1 MEPLKQSNESKIE
14 VILSYILITGV
25 IVSLT
30 LMIAGM
36 ILFYL
41 DFGSFDISRDPSM
54 FIQGKNFF
62 SFIFDIFKGNGSE
75 NTALIFLTIGTIV
88 LMLTP
93 FIRVVASLIYFIW
106 IKDKKYIFITLTVL
120 IILIITLSL
129 H

>member
-1 MEPLKQSNESKIE
+1 MEPLKENNSKIE

-25 IVSLT
+25 IVSLL

-36 ILFYL
+36 VLFYL
-41 DFGSFDISRDPSM
+41 ESGGFIISRDPSM
-54 FIQGKNFF
+54 FIKGSNFF
-62 SFIFDIFKGNGSE
+62 NFILDIFKGNGPD
-75 NTALIFLTIGTIV
+75 NTALLLLTIGTII

-106 IKDKKYIFITLTVL
+106 IRDKKYIFITLIVL